1 VASST
6 SKLVEASTTSAAKG
20 SVTTAVPSAL
30 ASVRRDEER
39 ISEVASGTNF
49 MVKNNEYLPAADAM
63 PAVRSAVRQRCS
75 VLCGVRFGSFSFLRC
90 HQDLVS
96 VASKLPHAIAACGR
110 RAAGLIF
117 VLVRGVLEAGVGLA
131 MSCSPR
137 RLVYCSRMKV

>member
-63 PAVRSAVRQRCS
+63 PAVRSAVRQRSCACA
-75 VLCGVRFGSFSFLRC
+75 LDLFRFFAAIRIWFLLRQNYHMPSQPAAAAQPASFL
-90 HQDLVS
+90 
-96 VASKLPHAIAACGR
+96 
-110 RAAGLIF
+110 
-117 VLVRGVLEAGVGLA
+117 
-131 MSCSPR
+131 
-137 RLVYCSRMKV
+137 Y